1 MKRRRRTPGTG
12 TRAGILAALMAAV
25 ILCGGC
31 GTAGDG
37 GNTVGSTAE
46 ETVYDNPDRYTGE

>member
-37 GNTVGSTAE
+37 GNTV
-46 ETVYDNPDRYTGE
+46 